1 MNLDISNGQ
10 GILDDTAHLTCYE
23 IDADDADQGVSV
35 INQVPDSQWLE
46 LEEVELLCIPSELIS
61 TAVVPQ
67 PPEESDDSNEQGR
80 VDSVSIFWL
89 PALGMIGVI
98 RARNRKI

>member
-1 MNLDISNGQ
+1 M
-10 GILDDTAHLTCYE
+10 
-23 IDADDADQGVSV
+23 SV

-67 PPEESDDSNEQGR
+67 PPEESDDPNEQGR

-89 PALGMIGVI
+89 LALEMIGVI

>member
-23 IDADDADQGVSV
+23 IVADDADQSVSV

-46 LEEVELLCIPSELIS
+46 LEEAELLCIPSELIS

-67 PPEESDDSNEQGR
+67 PPEESDDSNERGR
-80 VDSVSIFWL
+80 IGSVSIFWVL
-89 PALGMIGVI
+89 ALGMIGVI